1 MPFLP
6 ASEKAEA
13 SCPPLNDQ
21 QAQPGPFRQDFE
33 TAMQLSPHGFPFRH
47 VLQQAAR
54 RTRGPDRILCTCCRR
69 LSETVPSARLI
80 PKVRTGSAAATDE
93 IMIARQ
99 ARRRIDPIGAPMV
112 ARANCA

>member
-1 MPFLP
+1 MPFPP
-6 ASEKAEA
+6 ASGKAEA
-13 SCPPLNDQ
+13 SCLPLNDQ

-33 TAMQLSPHGFPFRH
+33 TAMQLSPHGLPFRH

-54 RTRGPDRILCTCCRR
+54 KTRGPERIVWTCCRR

-80 PKVRTGSAAATDE
+80 PNVTCSAAAADE
-93 IMIARQ
+93 IMIARH
-99 ARRRIDPIGAPMV
+99 AKRKKDPIGAPLV